1 MRIQPS
7 TLSSGPVSATIT
19 ALTPT
24 GREVAAAIH
33 VEVPDTV
40 PEARRYAVALR
51 LVTSFIAHTDV
62 LTTVH
67 HVQQTLYTGYTSY
80 DFD

>member
-7 TLSSGPVSATIT
+7 TLSNGPVSAIIT
-19 ALTPT
+19 ELTPT

-40 PEARRYAVALR
+40 PAARRYAVALY
-51 LVTSFIAHTDV
+51 LVTRFIQHTDV
-62 LTTVH
+62 ITTVH
-67 HVQQTLYTGYTSY
+67 SVQQTLYTGYTSY
-80 DFD
+80 DFN